1 MSALIDPPEQ
11 IVRAAGFIKL
21 SNNIKNMQVTGSLV
35 TDNLG
40 TAVPV
45 NGSANYT
52 GNTTKPSISY
62 HSEELWFKA

>member
-1 MSALIDPPEQ
+1 
-11 IVRAAGFIKL
+11 
-21 SNNIKNMQVTGSLV
+21 MQVAGSLV